1 MESSPHPFFARA
13 PRRMKSLG
21 MQTALALSTKTLQ
34 STQSGETDSAENRF
48 NEPEKRSLNQL
59 VVIFAG

>member
-1 MESSPHPFFARA
+1 MESAPRPLSARA
-13 PRRMKSLG
+13 PHRTKSLG

-34 STQSGETDSAENRF
+34 STHNGKVRSAENRF